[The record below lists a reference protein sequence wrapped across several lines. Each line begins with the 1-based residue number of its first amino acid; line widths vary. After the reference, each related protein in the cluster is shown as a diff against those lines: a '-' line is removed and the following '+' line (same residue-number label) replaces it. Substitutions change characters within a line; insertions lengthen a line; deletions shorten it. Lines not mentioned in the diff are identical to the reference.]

1 MNRCFARLILITVF
15 TGWSLNA
22 HEISTLIEES
32 KPSYNEVKNNILKS
46 AEWMP
51 EENYA
56 FRPTPGSR
64 TFGQLI
70 GDVARSQ
77 ADVCSAIAGDRS
89 QVNGAYSTSK
99 ADLVAALKESI
110 RKCDSAYGSV
120 NTFNAGQEV
129 GFGSMRHSKLALLFL
144 NAAHDNDL
152 YGQLAT
158 YLRLKGFL
166 PPSAQARVVPID

>member
-1 MNRCFARLILITVF
+1 MNRCFGKLILVTIF

-22 HEISTLIEES
+22 QDISTLIDES
-32 KPSYNEVKNNILKS
+32 KPSYNEVKDNILKS

-56 FRPTPGSR
+56 FRPSPGSR

-77 ADVCSAIAGDRS
+77 ADVCSAIAGNRS
-89 QVNGAYSTSK
+89 QLNGAYSASK
-99 ADLVAALKESI
+99 ADLIAVLKQSI

-120 NTFNAGQEV
+120 NTFNALQEV

-166 PPSAQARVVPID
+166 PPSDQARIVPVD

>member
-1 MNRCFARLILITVF
+1 MNRYFAKLLLVTIF

-22 HEISTLIEES
+22 QKISTLIDEA
-32 KPSYNEVKNNILKS
+32 KQSYNKVKDNILKS
-46 AEWMP
+46 AERMS
-51 EENYA
+51 EENYT

-89 QVNGAYSTSK
+89 QANGAYSPSK
-99 ADLVAALKESI
+99 ADLIAALEQSI

-120 NTFNAGQEV
+120 NTFNAGQEL

-152 YGQLAT
+152 YGQLAV

-166 PPSAQARVVPID
+166 PPSDQARIVPID